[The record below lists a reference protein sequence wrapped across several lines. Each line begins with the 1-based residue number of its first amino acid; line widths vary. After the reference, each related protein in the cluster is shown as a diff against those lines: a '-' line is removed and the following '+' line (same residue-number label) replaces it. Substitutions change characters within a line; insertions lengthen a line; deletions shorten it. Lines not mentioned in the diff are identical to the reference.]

1 MAKVYIAEFSGL
13 AGHGA
18 QVGSG
23 LITQQVVAIGAET
36 DSAAFNAATAFIR
49 VHADA
54 ICSITIGASPTATT
68 NMMRLAADQTEYFG
82 VVGGVDKLS
91 VITNT

>member
-13 AGHGA
+13 VGNGA
-18 QVGSG
+18 QVASG
-23 LITQQVVAIGAET
+23 LITQQTVAIGAEA
-36 DSAAFNAATAFIR
+36 DSSAFNSGTTIIR

-54 ICSITIGASPTATT
+54 ICSITIGSAPTATT
-68 NMMRLAADQTEYFG
+68 SMMRLAADQTEYFA
-82 VVGGVDKLS
+82 VTGGVDKLS